1 MMANDIQITMRLEDT
16 KKLQRA
22 FKDPRLIQGPIRE
35 FLESAGRTVELAAK
49 EKVTV
54 DTGRLRSSITT
65 KVETDRAIVGS
76 NLKYAPYIEFGTRP
90 HFPPLS
96 AMQPW
101 ARRHG
106 FPAGIRGAFLVAR
119 KIARFGTPA
128 RPYLLPAL
136 NQSAGAIRRFLEKA
150 ANEIE
155 RRFARRG

>member
-1 MMANDIQITMRLEDT
+1 MEIKFRIEGSERLQ
-16 KKLQRA
+16 KA
-22 FKDPRLIQGPIRE
+22 FKDPRLVQGPIRR
-35 FLESAGRTVELAAK
+35 FLEKSGRTVEGAAK
-49 EKVTV
+49 ENVVV

-76 NLKYAPYIEFGTRP
+76 NVKYAPYVEFGTRP

-106 FPAGIRGAFLVAR
+106 FPAGMRGAFLVAR
-119 KIARFGTPA
+119 KIAKRGTEAKPF
-128 RPYLLPAL
+128 LLPAF
-136 NQSAGAIRRFLEKA
+136 NKSAGAIRRFLEDA

-155 RRFARRG
+155 RRFSRG